1 MVLTLFTAI
10 PPSNLF
16 KGLDYGSDFYFVHS
30 YRMGL
35 SNDDAGHSFC
45 EYGEKFLSSFEFENI
60 YGTQFHPEKSQS
72 NGIKLLQNF
81 IKSNMLK
88 KRLIFTLLYDSGNF
102 MLSRNFNLQR
112 VGDVNWLSQNYN
124 FSSIAFSIDE
134 LIILDVSRDKRD
146 SSGFIEA
153 VKQITK
159 ECFVPVSA
167 GGGVKNLSDATMLLK
182 SGADKVVLNSLV
194 FEDVNEVS
202 KISHKFGAQSI
213 VASIDLKKEGKKY
226 HIYTSNGQQK
236 IDNDPK
242 DFLKKLKNFNI
253 GEVFLNSIDKDGTAQ
268 GLDLGI
274 LDLVDDNFN
283 LPLILGGGAGHHNHL
298 FDAFSEEKVDAVST
312 AHLFNFVGD
321 GLEKCRVG
329 LISKGMNLAK
339 WDKPEI

>member
-1 MVLTLFTAI
+1 
-10 PPSNLF
+10 
-16 KGLDYGSDFYFVHS
+16 
-30 YRMGL
+30 
-35 SNDDAGHSFC
+35 
-45 EYGEKFLSSFEFENI
+45 
-60 YGTQFHPEKSQS
+60 
-72 NGIKLLQNF
+72 
-81 IKSNMLK
+81 MLK
-88 KRLIFTLLYDSGNF
+88 KRLIFTLLYDSGHF

-112 VGDVNWLSQNYN
+112 VGDVNWLAENYN

-134 LIILDVSRDKRD
+134 LIILDVSREKREM
-146 SSGFIEA
+146 SEFIEA

-167 GGGVKNLSDATMLLK
+167 GGGVKNLSDATLLLK

-194 FEDVNEVS
+194 FEDSKEVS
-202 KISHKFGAQSI
+202 KISQKFGAQSI

-226 HIYTSNGQQK
+226 QIYTSNGEKK

-242 DFLKKLKNFNI
+242 EFLKMLKNFNI

-298 FDAFSEEKVDAVST
+298 FEAFSEEKVDAVST